1 VGGLADA
8 GQFIVRAMVLAAG
21 VGSRLEP
28 LTVQTPKPLVPIAN
42 IPVMEHLLKLLKRH
56 DFAEICA
63 NVHYLPDQIT
73 SYFQD
78 GSSIGIKMHFL
89 EEKELSG
96 DAGGVRACRDF
107 LGGTTFVVLMGDLL
121 TDADLTKI
129 VAEHKQKKALATIG
143 LKRVS
148 DVSHFGIAVRDQSGM
163 ITAFQEKPQP
173 DEAKSDLASTGIYVL
188 EPEVFDHIPKTGTYG
203 FGRQLFPGL
212 VEKGFRVLGVEVESY
227 WSDVGTLAQYRQAN
241 FDALAGLVSLEVPGH
256 VKMSP
261 DHSHGKV
268 WLEEGAII
276 EPDVVIDGAALI
288 GKNSTVRSGAHL
300 SGSVVIGQNCI
311 VHERARLH
319 NSILWTGAQVKSTA
333 QITDTIL
340 GKNVQI
346 EAGKVYTGVAAIPEA
361 SSEQMLV

>member
-1 VGGLADA
+1 
-8 GQFIVRAMVLAAG
+8 MVLAAG

-96 DAGGVRACRDF
+96 DAGGVRACHDF

-129 VAEHKQKKALATIG
+129 VAEHKQKNALATIG

-173 DEAKSDLASTGIYVL
+173 HEAKSDLASTGIYVL
-188 EPEVFDHIPKTGTYG
+188 EPEVF
-203 FGRQLFPGL
+203 
-212 VEKGFRVLGVEVESY
+212 
-227 WSDVGTLAQYRQAN
+227 
-241 FDALAGLVSLEVPGH
+241 
-256 VKMSP
+256 
-261 DHSHGKV
+261 
-268 WLEEGAII
+268 
-276 EPDVVIDGAALI
+276 
-288 GKNSTVRSGAHL
+288 
-300 SGSVVIGQNCI
+300 
-311 VHERARLH
+311 
-319 NSILWTGAQVKSTA
+319 
-333 QITDTIL
+333 
-340 GKNVQI
+340 
-346 EAGKVYTGVAAIPEA
+346 
-361 SSEQMLV
+361 